1 MVGLGGARRVAA
13 RAQNSRLHILLF
25 GEDAGNLLQVV
36 EAGGQV
42 QKDVWQLANASAI
55 TSALLLISIFMTFWE
70 SSRIHLGKAQ

>member
-1 MVGLGGARRVAA
+1 MGEIQPNKKSAGCPSML
-13 RAQNSRLHILLF
+13 AQ
-25 GEDAGNLLQVV
+25 QVWRPV

-55 TSALLLISIFMTFWE
+55 TSALLLISVFMTFWG